1 MIGVGIIGYG
11 YWGPNLSRCVADAE
25 GCFVAAIGDSS
36 PGALAITLRAHW
48 QADALKDAAAD
59 PNATTSGR
67 PSSSTTRPTRRNAQ
81 SLDSNAAL
89 NGIPR

>member
-36 PGALAITLRAHW
+36 PGA
-48 QADALKDAAAD
+48 
-59 PNATTSGR
+59 PTSGR

>member
-36 PGALAITLRAHW
+36 PGALAIMLRAHW

-59 PNATTSGR
+59 PNGDDKRSPFVFNDPPDEA
-67 PSSSTTRPTRRNAQ
+67 
-81 SLDSNAAL
+81 
-89 NGIPR
+89 